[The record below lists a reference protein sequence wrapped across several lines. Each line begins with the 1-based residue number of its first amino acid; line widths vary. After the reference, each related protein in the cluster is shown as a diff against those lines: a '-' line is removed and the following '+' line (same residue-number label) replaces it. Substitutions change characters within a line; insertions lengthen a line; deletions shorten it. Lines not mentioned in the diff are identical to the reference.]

1 MIKSF
6 FKRLIF
12 ILVKLSKHVSSPLNR
27 VIQQENNRKLL
38 ESFEK
43 TGESV
48 KFGVVSKLIGTKY
61 ISIGKNTSFGDFLFL
76 TAWSQYRYLCDSD
89 IKIQQL
95 TPNISIGD
103 NCNFG
108 AFNHITSINKIIIGD
123 NCLTGKWVT
132 ITDNSHGTL
141 SAKEM
146 EVAPLLRPVSSK
158 GPVVIGKNV
167 WIGDKATILPAVNIG
182 DGAIIAANA
191 VVTKDVPPYAVVG
204 GNPAKVIKIITN
216 YNEQK

>member
-6 FKRLIF
+6 LKKLIF
-12 ILVKLSKHVSSPLNR
+12 VLVKLRRYVSSPVNK
-27 VIQQENNRKLL
+27 VVQQETKRKLL
-38 ESFEK
+38 KSFGK

-48 KFGVVSKLIGTKY
+48 KFGVVSKLMGPQY

-76 TAWSQYRYLCDSD
+76 TAWRQYRYLSGSD

-95 TPNISIGD
+95 KPSISIGD

-108 AFNHITSINKIIIGD
+108 AFNHITSINNIIIGD

-132 ITDNSHGTL
+132 ITDNSHGTI

-146 EVAPLLRPVSSK
+146 EVAPLLRPVFSK

-204 GNPAKVIKIITN
+204 GNPAKVIKIISN